1 MNDPLLNF
9 CLLPHCRA
17 LLVTLFGSFGK
28 LICIDNL
35 QYFTMMQ
42 FEKKYINGFR
52 IIVALFTTFIFSFS
66 GPYSWFQSLKSWLLR
81 KLLSYMFPH
90 GILYHPGQIQVL
102 ERCSKSKAPF
112 LFLPVHKSPLD
123 SIVIKSVLEKTPSRH
138 DLKTFLASRPKE
150 IQLKPGF
157 QILDDRYHS
166 YTYILLNLTSKFFST
181 LHFDEIFM
189 L

>member
-1 MNDPLLNF
+1 
-9 CLLPHCRA
+9 
-17 LLVTLFGSFGK
+17 
-28 LICIDNL
+28 
-35 QYFTMMQ
+35 
-42 FEKKYINGFR
+42 
-52 IIVALFTTFIFSFS
+52 
-66 GPYSWFQSLKSWLLR
+66 
-81 KLLSYMFPH
+81 MFPH

-166 YTYILLNLTSKFFST
+166 YTYILLHLTSRFFSKTVFFVKSKEFFST

>member
-1 MNDPLLNF
+1 MEIFFGQTLQSLYLAHLANWFVLINF
-9 CLLPHCRA
+9 NI
-17 LLVTLFGSFGK
+17 S
-28 LICIDNL
+28 
-35 QYFTMMQ
+35 QW
-42 FEKKYINGFR
+42 YINGFR
-52 IIVALFTTFIFSFS
+52 IIVVIRHYFFSFS
-66 GPYSWFQSLKSWLLR
+66 GPYTWFQSLKSWLLR

-166 YTYILLNLTSKFFST
+166 YIT
-181 LHFDEIFM
+181 
-189 L
+189 

>member
-1 MNDPLLNF
+1 MH
-9 CLLPHCRA
+9 HCKKNHLRTPNIN
-17 LLVTLFGSFGK
+17 VFQ
-28 LICIDNL
+28 LIIAFL
-35 QYFTMMQ
+35 
-42 FEKKYINGFR
+42 
-52 IIVALFTTFIFSFS
+52 SFS

-166 YTYILLNLTSKFFST
+166 YTYILLHLTSRFFSKTVFFVKSKEFFST
-181 LHFDEIFM
+181 LHFDKVFM

>member
-1 MNDPLLNF
+1 M
-9 CLLPHCRA
+9 A
-17 LLVTLFGSFGK
+17 LRHLF
-28 LICIDNL
+28 
-35 QYFTMMQ
+35 
-42 FEKKYINGFR
+42 
-52 IIVALFTTFIFSFS
+52 FSFS

-138 DLKTFLASRPKE
+138 DLKTFLASRSKE

-157 QILDDRYHS
+157 QILDDSIEDIAWSVQQATISSIFVNHGN
-166 YTYILLNLTSKFFST
+166 ILTFLESEVCKEGRPSLALDGTVLGKFSKSVYKGCFNPI
-181 LHFDEIFM
+181 LHK

>member
-1 MNDPLLNF
+1 
-9 CLLPHCRA
+9 
-17 LLVTLFGSFGK
+17 
-28 LICIDNL
+28 
-35 QYFTMMQ
+35 
-42 FEKKYINGFR
+42 
-52 IIVALFTTFIFSFS
+52 
-66 GPYSWFQSLKSWLLR
+66 
-81 KLLSYMFPH
+81 MFPH

-166 YTYILLNLTSKFFST
+166 YITIAKSL
-181 LHFDEIFM
+181 I
-189 L
+189 